1 MKKCPNCGSDRL
13 YRENPTSLIIHCE
26 NCKADHKARKSLK
39 PLHTESVKIKRTR
52 YKITVWHCPVDQ
64 DLYSF
69 AAACGGVCLMNEF
82 EEDPYLKGKYES
94 INHAVYAA
102 KEWLKE

>member
-1 MKKCPNCGSDRL
+1 
-13 YRENPTSLIIHCE
+13 
-26 NCKADHKARKSLK
+26 
-39 PLHTESVKIKRTR
+39 
-52 YKITVWHCPVDQ
+52 
-64 DLYSF
+64 
-69 AAACGGVCLMNEF
+69 MNEF